1 MFASINWQLLAIKA
15 GVAFALIL
23 GAYVYGRVHASA
35 ACDAEQLRSE
45 LAAVKADLAIE
56 RKSRENETRLASE
69 IIEEVNR
76 LRSVADDFAKERSKL
91 DLGNCGFD
99 DRSIDA
105 IMRAR

>member
-1 MFASINWQLLAIKA
+1 MFAAINWQLLAVKA
-15 GVAFALIL
+15 GLVLALTL
-23 GAYVYGRVHASA
+23 GAYIYGRVQASA
-35 ACDAEQLRSE
+35 ECDAEQLRAE
-45 LAAVKADLAIE
+45 LATVKADLAIE

-76 LRSVADDFAKERSKL
+76 LRSVADDFAKERSKM